1 MLGWFAAWL
10 VAAGWRDGASPCLI
24 PEVLPAHHLS
34 LFPLPPPTPHPP
46 IPHARYQAVRG
57 KPMSKDEVELLWRVY
72 DTNAEGFLEVSEMVR
87 IQDTIDDSVA
97 AMRGGGADD
106 TFASTHLL

>member
-1 MLGWFAAWL
+1 
-10 VAAGWRDGASPCLI
+10 
-24 PEVLPAHHLS
+24 
-34 LFPLPPPTPHPP
+34 
-46 IPHARYQAVRG
+46 
-57 KPMSKDEVELLWRVY
+57 MSKDEVELLWRVY

-97 AMRGGGADD
+97 AMRGDDD